1 MFFNINTLSNT
12 DIYFVT
18 WIQMNYSKLIRNNVT
33 REDSVMKQRYNIVFI
48 CMILIWVLS
57 ILSGCGRHRYTEEER
72 NAFFEKVQE
81 RKHSSERSVRSER
94 VIARLTACRQL
105 GLDPPKC

>member
-1 MFFNINTLSNT
+1 MLG
-12 DIYFVT
+12 FVLRLLRF
-18 WIQMNYSKLIRNNVT
+18 K
-33 REDSVMKQRYNIVFI
+33 
-48 CMILIWVLS
+48 
-57 ILSGCGRHRYTEEER
+57 R

>member
-1 MFFNINTLSNT
+1 MRDSGLFFKGLEE
-12 DIYFVT
+12 
-18 WIQMNYSKLIRNNVT
+18 KLL
-33 REDSVMKQRYNIVFI
+33 DFI
-48 CMILIWVLS
+48 LRL
-57 ILSGCGRHRYTEEER
+57 LRFKR

-105 GLDPPKC
+105 GLAPQMLMRGGTSDTSLTILVISRL

>member
-1 MFFNINTLSNT
+1 MRDSGLFFKGLEE
-12 DIYFVT
+12 
-18 WIQMNYSKLIRNNVT
+18 KLL
-33 REDSVMKQRYNIVFI
+33 DFI
-48 CMILIWVLS
+48 LRL
-57 ILSGCGRHRYTEEER
+57 LRFKR

-105 GLDPPKC
+105 GLPPQNANEGGYK

>member
-1 MFFNINTLSNT
+1 MRDSGLFLKELEEKLLG
-12 DIYFVT
+12 FVLRLLRF
-18 WIQMNYSKLIRNNVT
+18 K
-33 REDSVMKQRYNIVFI
+33 
-48 CMILIWVLS
+48 
-57 ILSGCGRHRYTEEER
+57 R

-105 GLDPPKC
+105 GQKKKKMLMRGGTSDTSLTILVISTF

>member
-1 MFFNINTLSNT
+1 VRDSGLFLKELEE
-12 DIYFVT
+12 
-18 WIQMNYSKLIRNNVT
+18 KLLG
-33 REDSVMKQRYNIVFI
+33 FI
-48 CMILIWVLS
+48 LRL
-57 ILSGCGRHRYTEEER
+57 LRLKR

-105 GLDPPKC
+105 GLDPQMLMRGGTSDTSLTILVIPTV

>member
-1 MFFNINTLSNT
+1 MFP
-12 DIYFVT
+12 FVFRQLAVGKSFST
-18 WIQMNYSKLIRNNVT
+18 VELTSQTVVRDSGLFFKGLEEKLL
-33 REDSVMKQRYNIVFI
+33 DFI
-48 CMILIWVLS
+48 LRL
-57 ILSGCGRHRYTEEER
+57 LRFKR

-105 GLDPPKC
+105 ELDPPNANEGGYK

>member
-1 MFFNINTLSNT
+1 MLG
-12 DIYFVT
+12 FVLRLLRL
-18 WIQMNYSKLIRNNVT
+18 K
-33 REDSVMKQRYNIVFI
+33 
-48 CMILIWVLS
+48 
-57 ILSGCGRHRYTEEER
+57 R

-105 GLDPPKC
+105 GLDPPQKMLMRGGTSDTSLTILVIPTV

>member
-1 MFFNINTLSNT
+1 MRDSGLFFKGLEE
-12 DIYFVT
+12 
-18 WIQMNYSKLIRNNVT
+18 KLL
-33 REDSVMKQRYNIVFI
+33 DFI
-48 CMILIWVLS
+48 LRL
-57 ILSGCGRHRYTEEER
+57 LRFKR

-105 GLDPPKC
+105 GLDPPKMLMRGGTSDTSLTILVIPTL

>member
-1 MFFNINTLSNT
+1 VRDSGLFFKGLEE
-12 DIYFVT
+12 
-18 WIQMNYSKLIRNNVT
+18 KLL
-33 REDSVMKQRYNIVFI
+33 DFI
-48 CMILIWVLS
+48 LRL
-57 ILSGCGRHRYTEEER
+57 LRFKR

-105 GLDPPKC
+105 ELDPPQMLMRGGTSDTSLTILVISRF

>member
-1 MFFNINTLSNT
+1 MRDSGLFFKGLEE
-12 DIYFVT
+12 
-18 WIQMNYSKLIRNNVT
+18 KLL
-33 REDSVMKQRYNIVFI
+33 DFI
-48 CMILIWVLS
+48 LRL
-57 ILSGCGRHRYTEEER
+57 LRFKR

-105 GLDPPKC
+105 GLTPQNANEGGYK

>member
-1 MFFNINTLSNT
+1 MLG
-12 DIYFVT
+12 FVLRLLRL
-18 WIQMNYSKLIRNNVT
+18 K
-33 REDSVMKQRYNIVFI
+33 
-48 CMILIWVLS
+48 
-57 ILSGCGRHRYTEEER
+57 R

-105 GLDPPKC
+105 GLAPQMLMRGGTSDTSLTILVIPTV

>member
-1 MFFNINTLSNT
+1 LFP
-12 DIYFVT
+12 FVFRQLAVGKPFST
-18 WIQMNYSKLIRNNVT
+18 VELPSQTVVRDSGLFWKELEEKLLG
-33 REDSVMKQRYNIVFI
+33 F
-48 CMILIWVLS
+48 VLR
-57 ILSGCGRHRYTEEER
+57 LLRFKR

-105 GLDPPKC
+105 GLDLPNANEGGYK

>member
-1 MFFNINTLSNT
+1 MLG
-12 DIYFVT
+12 FVLRLLRL
-18 WIQMNYSKLIRNNVT
+18 K
-33 REDSVMKQRYNIVFI
+33 
-48 CMILIWVLS
+48 
-57 ILSGCGRHRYTEEER
+57 R

-105 GLDPPKC
+105 GLDPPKKC

>member
-1 MFFNINTLSNT
+1 MLGFVLRLSRL
-12 DIYFVT
+12 
-18 WIQMNYSKLIRNNVT
+18 K
-33 REDSVMKQRYNIVFI
+33 
-48 CMILIWVLS
+48 
-57 ILSGCGRHRYTEEER
+57 R

-105 GLDPPKC
+105 DLTPQLLMRGGTSDTSLTILVIPTV

>member
-1 MFFNINTLSNT
+1 MLG
-12 DIYFVT
+12 FVLRLLRL
-18 WIQMNYSKLIRNNVT
+18 K
-33 REDSVMKQRYNIVFI
+33 
-48 CMILIWVLS
+48 
-57 ILSGCGRHRYTEEER
+57 R

-105 GLDPPKC
+105 VLDPPKMLMRGGTSDTSLTILVIPTV

>member
-1 MFFNINTLSNT
+1 MRDSGLFLKELEE
-12 DIYFVT
+12 
-18 WIQMNYSKLIRNNVT
+18 KLLGFALRLL
-33 REDSVMKQRYNIVFI
+33 RFK
-48 CMILIWVLS
+48 
-57 ILSGCGRHRYTEEER
+57 R

-105 GLDPPKC
+105 GLDPPQMLMRGGTSDTSLTILVISRV

>member
-1 MFFNINTLSNT
+1 MIGTCFRLSLDNLAVGKPFST
-12 DIYFVT
+12 VELPSQTIVRDSGLFLKELEEKLLGFVLRLLRF
-18 WIQMNYSKLIRNNVT
+18 K
-33 REDSVMKQRYNIVFI
+33 
-48 CMILIWVLS
+48 
-57 ILSGCGRHRYTEEER
+57 R

>member
-1 MFFNINTLSNT
+1 MRDSGLFLKELEEKLLG
-12 DIYFVT
+12 FVLRLLRF
-18 WIQMNYSKLIRNNVT
+18 K
-33 REDSVMKQRYNIVFI
+33 
-48 CMILIWVLS
+48 
-57 ILSGCGRHRYTEEER
+57 R

-105 GLDPPKC
+105 GLAPPKMLMRGGTSDTSLTILVISRL

>member
-1 MFFNINTLSNT
+1 MLSQTVVRDSGLFFKGLEE
-12 DIYFVT
+12 
-18 WIQMNYSKLIRNNVT
+18 KLL
-33 REDSVMKQRYNIVFI
+33 DFI
-48 CMILIWVLS
+48 LRL
-57 ILSGCGRHRYTEEER
+57 LRFKR
-72 NAFFEKVQE
+72 NAFFEKVRE

>member
-1 MFFNINTLSNT
+1 VRDSGLSLKELEEKLLC
-12 DIYFVT
+12 FV
-18 WIQMNYSKLIRNNVT
+18 LRLL
-33 REDSVMKQRYNIVFI
+33 RFR
-48 CMILIWVLS
+48 
-57 ILSGCGRHRYTEEER
+57 R

-105 GLDPPKC
+105 GLAPQMLMRGGTSDTSLAILVISRL